1 MNIFNKKIIS
11 AVVTTIVMASSVS
24 FANAS
29 QPAPAPI
36 SVLDTL
42 GTEASPFSLGD
53 LSNIVYS
60 TTSLQFADRIAY
72 GKNANFDNQ
81 SPTTVGESILSIFNL
96 PGAIYLS
103 SYADGSTANS
113 SSQTGNGNK
122 SGSFT
127 SNFAYKYLAVHFGNN
142 ELLFDFSS
150 TGGIAAG
157 KTFNIS
163 NLPNGLSNWRAYDIV
178 ANNPSNPTPI
188 GEVALVP
195 VPAAVWLFGSAL
207 AGFNVVTRRK
217 SKTA

>member
-1 MNIFNKKIIS
+1 MNIFNKKIITV
-11 AVVTTIVMASSVS
+11 AITAIVMASSVS
-24 FANAS
+24 VVNAS
-29 QPAPAPI
+29 VAVPTI
-36 SVLDTL
+36 SILDTS
-42 GTEASPFSLGD
+42 GTEASPFTVGD
-53 LSNIVYS
+53 VSNVVYS

-72 GKNANFDNQ
+72 GKNGNFANQN
-81 SPTTVGESILSIFNL
+81 PTTIGESVLSIFNL

>member
-36 SVLDTL
+36 SILDTL

-96 PGAIYLS
+96 PGLYLS
-103 SYADGSTANS
+103 SYTDGSTGNS
-113 SSQTGNGNK
+113 ATQTGNGNK

-127 SNFAYKYLAVHFGNN
+127 SNFAYQFLAVHFGNN

-157 KTFNIS
+157 QTFNIS
-163 NLPNGLSNWRAYDIV
+163 NLPNGLSNWRSYNIFPV
-178 ANNPSNPTPI
+178 NPSNDNPI
-188 GEVALVP
+188 GSPVP
-195 VPAAVWLFGSAL
+195 VPAAVWLFGSVL
-207 AGFNVVTRRK
+207 AGFAAVTRRK
-217 SKTA
+217 AKTA